1 MLRRSPALVA
11 APVAALLAL
20 VLLVGCGGAATDE
33 GIEAKTPEQILAAS
47 QVAADAAGSVHVS
60 GAILSGSSPIT
71 LDLSLLANSG
81 ARGQLSQNG
90 VSVEVIRIGQT
101 LYVKGSEAF
110 YRSLAGPS
118 ATRLLAGRWLKAS
131 ASDKGFSSLASLTD
145 LRTLV
150 DTTFANQGT
159 LTKGPLTTIDGESA
173 IAIGDRAKGG
183 TIYVATTGLPY
194 PIQVVG
200 GAASAGTVTFD
211 RWNGP
216 VALAAPPNALEIG
229 ALRAHG

>member
-1 MLRRSPALVA
+1 M
-11 APVAALLAL
+11 
-20 VLLVGCGGAATDE
+20 
-33 GIEAKTPEQILAAS
+33 
-47 QVAADAAGSVHVS
+47 
-60 GAILSGSSPIT
+60 
-71 LDLSLLANSG
+71 
-81 ARGQLSQNG
+81 
-90 VSVEVIRIGQT
+90 
-101 LYVKGSEAF
+101 
-110 YRSLAGPS
+110 
-118 ATRLLAGRWLKAS
+118 
-131 ASDKGFSSLASLTD
+131 ASLTD

-200 GAASAGTVTFD
+200 GAASASSVTFD

-216 VALAAPPNALEIG
+216 VPLAAPPNALEIG